1 MKSSVGCR
9 SFMGS
14 RTTIIYRSRVLL
26 YFYYYFF
33 IFLSACLLLP
43 YCWVNASFK
52 VSAQL
57 LKVMQGLRHGNMKV
71 IVPIIHL
78 SLLKHKAH

>member
-1 MKSSVGCR
+1 MFSVD
-9 SFMGS
+9 
-14 RTTIIYRSRVLL
+14 IYCPDAIKEAAQSAQQQWQDS
-26 YFYYYFF
+26 FF